1 MFLATGPI
9 PRATLQLGFPHM
21 PSHQGLKYLL
31 IITDMFFKWAEVF
44 LTIIIAIFSPV
55 KIESGH
61 ICQVINL
68 CSTKL
73 HLSTQQH
80 TEKSRLNKTSGT
92 RVHYFSKIRRY
103 SADSCAFQLHGLQP
117 RALALYPAQP
127 QIPASV
133 SQRSLR
139 PRGRLAS
146 GLRVTG

>member
-1 MFLATGPI
+1 MSLITGPI
-9 PRATLQLGFPHM
+9 PRATIQLGFP
-21 PSHQGLKYLL
+21 SHQGFKYLP
-31 IITDMFFKWAEVF
+31 IITDMF

-61 ICQVINL
+61 LCHVINL
-68 CSTKL
+68 CSSKL

-80 TEKSRLNKTSGT
+80 TEKSRPNKTRSS
-92 RVHYFSKIRRY
+92 RVRYFSEIRRY
-103 SADSCAFQLHGLQP
+103 STDSCAFQLHGLQP

>member
-1 MFLATGPI
+1 MFCAN
-9 PRATLQLGFPHM
+9 RADSRSHYPVRVSTQAVTSGF
-21 PSHQGLKYLL
+21 K
-31 IITDMFFKWAEVF
+31 IFTDNHAEVF
-44 LTIIIAIFSPV
+44 LTMIIAIFSPV
-55 KIESGH
+55 KIKSGH
-61 ICQVINL
+61 LCHVINL

-73 HLSTQQH
+73 HLSTQQR
-80 TEKSRLNKTSGT
+80 TEKSRQSKTRST
-92 RVHYFSKIRRY
+92 CVHYFSEIRHY
-103 SADSCAFQLHGLQP
+103 STDSCAFQLHGLQP